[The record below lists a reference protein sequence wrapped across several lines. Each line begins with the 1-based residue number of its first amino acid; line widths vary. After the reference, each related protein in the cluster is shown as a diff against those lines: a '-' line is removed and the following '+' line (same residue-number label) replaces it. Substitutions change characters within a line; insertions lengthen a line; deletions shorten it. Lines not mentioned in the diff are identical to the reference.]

1 MAKGLSK
8 ERIHSIYEKNKADI
22 PHIPSDISS
31 AENLEAIKAQM
42 LDMQME
48 IDILKE
54 TINVLKKCLRH
65 LNPLTPILGGIRGF
79 FLLHFPS

>member
-8 ERIHSIYEKNKADI
+8 ERIHPLYEKNKAGI
-22 PHIPSDISS
+22 HIPSNISS
-31 AENLEAIKAQM
+31 AEDLEAVKEQM

-54 TINVLKKCLRH
+54 TINVLKKRPRRRADSSQESGEGSD
-65 LNPLTPILGGIRGF
+65 NRRPEE
-79 FLLHFPS
+79 

>member
-1 MAKGLSK
+1 MKKS
-8 ERIHSIYEKNKADI
+8 KADT

-31 AENLEAIKAQM
+31 VEDLDAIKAQM

-54 TINVLKKCLRH
+54 TINVLNFEKHR
-65 LNPLTPILGGIRGF
+65 
-79 FLLHFPS
+79 